1 MKMNREETIHWYQI
15 SSTMKKIITLDHG
28 SGGQL
33 TSQLIEQE
41 IVSRFQNPSLNEL
54 KDAAILPGF
63 DQELVFSTDSFV
75 VDPWKFPGGDIGKLA
90 VCGTVNDICM
100 AGGLPRYLSCSLI
113 LEEGFPLCDLQTIL
127 DSMKETAQQANISI
141 VTGDTKVIEHQK
153 GNQIWINTAGIGT
166 KIKTLD
172 YQYQEGDAVI
182 LSGSMARHGASIFM
196 AREDI
201 QLDGNLTS
209 DCALL
214 TSLAQTAFSFSG
226 LRILRDPTR
235 GGVATTCLELLEHT
249 SWGMELEEKKLPI
262 DSDVQTLC
270 DLLGFD
276 PLYLACEG
284 RMLAVIDQNQ
294 ADELC
299 RALGPQAKIIGKIT
313 KDHPKNLTLKTKIGA
328 TRNLRKLSGQPLPR
342 IC

>member
-1 MKMNREETIHWYQI
+1 MKNN
-15 SSTMKKIITLDHG
+15 ITLDHG
-28 SGGQL
+28 SGGLL
-33 TSQLIEQE
+33 TSRLIEQE

-54 KDAAILPGF
+54 KDAAVLEHF
-63 DQELVFSTDSFV
+63 DQDIVFSTDSFV

-113 LEEGFPLCDLQTIL
+113 LEEGFPVADLQTIL
-127 DSMKETAQQANISI
+127 NSMKESAQQANVSI

-153 GNQIWINTAGIGT
+153 GHQIWINTAGIGT
-166 KIKTLD
+166 KIKDLD
-172 YQYQEGDAVI
+172 YKYQEGDVVI
-182 LSGSMARHGASIFM
+182 LSGSMARHGASVFM

-201 QLDGNLTS
+201 QLEGNLTS

-214 TSLAQTAFSFSG
+214 IDQARIAFSFSG

-235 GGVATTCLELLEHT
+235 GGVATTCLELIEHS
-249 SWGMELEEKKLPI
+249 SWGMELDEKKLPI

-284 RMLAVIDQNQ
+284 RMLAIIDQHQ
-294 ADELC
+294 ADALC
-299 RALGPQAKIIGKIT
+299 SALGPQASIIGKIT
-313 KDHPKNLTLKTKIGA
+313 KEHPQKLTLKTKIGA
-328 TRNLRKLSGQPLPR
+328 TRMLRKLSGQPLPR